1 MEELSQVQTPTM
13 SPTIGKL
20 AEALSQAQGIM
31 EGAVKDGDNPF
42 FKSHYAT
49 LHSTFAACRDP
60 LSKNGLC
67 VIQTTEKGNGE
78 ITVITTLAHKSGE
91 WIKGELSITPA
102 KTDAQTLGSCLSYL
116 RRYSL
121 QSIVG
126 LSASDD
132 DAEAAM
138 TRKEQPIKQPAK
150 QEPKKETP
158 IQTMI
163 NKFATAKGVLNEKT
177 GSDEIYYAALETL
190 GVKHANEIEKVADGN
205 KLLAEFRTFL
215 KGGDN
220 DKDTKTSE
228 ASENESAGFPPAE
241 D

>member
-138 TRKEQPIKQPAK
+138 TQKEQPAK
-150 QEPKKETP
+150 QEPKKETKKQEPKKETP
-158 IQTMI
+158 IKTMI
-163 NKFATAKGVLNEKT
+163 TKFATAKGVLNEKT
-177 GSDEIYYAALETL
+177 GSDEIYYAALKTL
-190 GVKHANEIEKVADGN
+190 GVKHANEIKTVKEGD

-215 KGGDN
+215 SPK
-220 DKDTKTSE
+220 KE
-228 ASENESAGFPPAE
+228 EPPPE
-241 D
+241 DDIPY